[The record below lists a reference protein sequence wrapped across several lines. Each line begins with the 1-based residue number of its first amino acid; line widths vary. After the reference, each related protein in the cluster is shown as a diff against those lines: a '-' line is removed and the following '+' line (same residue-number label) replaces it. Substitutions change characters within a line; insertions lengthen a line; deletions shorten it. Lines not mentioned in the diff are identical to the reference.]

1 MIQINAAT
9 ALFGLSVT
17 ISRLALQNSRCR
29 MQIPLQISFRDM
41 DPSPAIEARIR
52 EKAAKLE
59 RHASRITSC
68 RVVVEAR
75 NRHQRQGT
83 LYNVHIDLR
92 APGEQ
97 LVVGHG
103 HPLDHAHEDVYVA
116 IRDAFAAAKRRLE
129 DHAQRARGDVKT
141 HEDAPHGK
149 VARLFAD
156 HGFIAT
162 SDGLEVYFHR
172 NSVVGDGFE
181 SLAAGDD
188 VRLVVAENESAD
200 GPQAST
206 VVKLG
211 KHHLTG

>member
-1 MIQINAAT
+1 MA
-9 ALFGLSVT
+9 
-17 ISRLALQNSRCR
+17 
-29 MQIPLQISFRDM
+29 IPLQISFRDM

-59 RHASRITSC
+59 RFASRITSC

-116 IRDAFAAAKRRLE
+116 IRDAFAAARRRLE
-129 DHAQRARGDVKT
+129 DHARRARGDVKT
-141 HEDAPHGK
+141 HVEAPHGRI
-149 VARLFAD
+149 ARLLPD

-162 SDGLEVYFHR
+162 SDGQEVYFHR
-172 NSVVGDGFE
+172 NSVVGHAFE
-181 SLAAGDD
+181 SLAVDD
-188 VRLVVAENESAD
+188 EVRLVVAENEGND

-206 VVKLG
+206 VEKLG
-211 KHHLTG
+211 KHHLVG

>member
-1 MIQINAAT
+1 
-9 ALFGLSVT
+9 
-17 ISRLALQNSRCR
+17 
-29 MQIPLQISFRDM
+29 MQLPLQISFRDM

-59 RHASRITSC
+59 RFASRITSC

-83 LYNVHIDLR
+83 LYNIHIDLR
-92 APGEQ
+92 APGEEM
-97 LVVGHG
+97 VVGHG

-116 IRDAFAAAKRRLE
+116 IRDAFAAARRRLE
-129 DHAQRARGDVKT
+129 DHTRRMRGDVKT
-141 HEDAPHGK
+141 HVDAPHGK
-149 VARLFAD
+149 IVRLFVD
-156 HGFIAT
+156 HGFIET
-162 SDGLEVYFHR
+162 SNGFEVYFHK

-181 SLAAGDD
+181 SLAAGDE
-188 VRLVVAENESAD
+188 VRLVVAEKEGAD

-211 KHHLTG
+211 KHHLVG